1 MTCIVALKDKNS
13 VWIGADS
20 LGSNLYTKAVQ
31 SMSKVVRH
39 ETFKNV
45 LMGFTCSFR
54 HIDILRYDE
63 EIFNKLDWYE
73 NRNIDHKYMVTKFIP
88 KLQERFEKE
97 PDKETKEAINFIVAT
112 DNEIFEIQSDYAVL
126 VPKDGYCSVGCGEDI
141 ALGSLY
147 TTRDLEMTPQERI
160 IKALEAAENVSCGVQ
175 RPFVIMNTNNIDESI
190 IID

>member
-1 MTCIVALKDKNS
+1 MTCIVALKDKDT

-20 LGSNLYTKAVQ
+20 LGSNLYTKSVQ

-39 ETFKNV
+39 ETFKNI

-63 EIFNKLDWYE
+63 EIFNKIDWYE
-73 NRNIDHKYMVTKFIP
+73 NEKIDHKYMVTQFIP

-97 PDKETKEAINFIVAT
+97 PDKRTKENISFIVAT
-112 DNEIFEIQSDYAVL
+112 NNDIFEIQDDYAVL
-126 VPKDGYCSVGCGEDI
+126 VPQDGYCSVGCGEDI

-147 TTRDLEMTPQERI
+147 TTKDLGMTPQDRI
-160 IKALEAAENVSCGVQ
+160 IKALEAAENISCGVQ
-175 RPFVIMNTNNIDESI
+175 RPFVIMNTKYEKETI
-190 IID
+190 IIE